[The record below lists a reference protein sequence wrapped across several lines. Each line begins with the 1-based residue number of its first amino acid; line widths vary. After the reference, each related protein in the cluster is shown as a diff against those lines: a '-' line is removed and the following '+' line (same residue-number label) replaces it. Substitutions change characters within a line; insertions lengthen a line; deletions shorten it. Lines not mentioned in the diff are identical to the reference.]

1 MMLSEGFRTFAK
13 AHSLSVKSESE
24 AENECLYSF
33 KIRGVKGNYDSFG
46 LCMEEERLFTVVID
60 LNIRIKE
67 QGRTAAASI
76 LTELNY
82 PLKMGVIQMDPQT
95 GALTVRAS
103 QYIYGTDWEQ
113 TAQIERVVLLA
124 GMIADTYCYEI
135 IKRLPE

>member
-1 MMLSEGFRTFAK
+1 
-13 AHSLSVKSESE
+13 
-24 AENECLYSF
+24 
-33 KIRGVKGNYDSFG
+33 
-46 LCMEEERLFTVVID
+46 
-60 LNIRIKE
+60 
-67 QGRTAAASI
+67 
-76 LTELNY
+76 
-82 PLKMGVIQMDPQT
+82 MDPQT